1 MRRAC
6 SRPGCAEP
14 AVASLSYDTPARRA
28 WIGDLLADEERAAAD
43 LCAVHAAR
51 FGVPVG
57 WELLDE
63 RHEVSPPPDL
73 TANSPMLARAFRAAR
88 AS

>member
-14 AVASLSYDTPARRA
+14 AVASLTYDTPARRA
-28 WIGDLLADEERAAAD
+28 WIGDLLADPGAATHD
-43 LCAVHAAR
+43 LCAVHAGR
-51 FGVPVG
+51 FRVPSG
-57 WELLDE
+57 WELVDE
-63 RHEVSPPPDL
+63 RHAAPPPPSL
-73 TANSPMLARAFRAAR
+73 TATSPMLARAFRAAR